1 MPADDEALRYYFD
14 ELTYLRTAGA
24 EFAKT
29 HDKVAANLDFSG
41 EVSAD
46 PHVERLIESFA
57 FLTGRIQ
64 RNLDAE
70 FPQLTNALLG
80 VLAPQLVQPVPPTA
94 IARFAVDPVRAKVPT
109 GYLVAKHTPLVAR
122 STDGLPCRFRTCYP
136 VHLWPLEVED
146 AAIEPAREQ
155 GVDEPGISSVLRL
168 RLRCLAGKMSDL
180 AIDRLR
186 FFIDGSTPLASALYD
201 AIFTG
206 VRSIQLRAACTEGD
220 APVDSIRLPRG
231 SLRQVGFRVEDEVV
245 PSPPNSHPGYRLLQ
259 EYFHFPEKFRFFELR
274 NFDRRPAGE
283 VVDVLLLLDRAS
295 PRLSASKENF
305 VLGCTPVVNLFRKTT
320 EPVRVDHQRL
330 EYRLVADARRE
341 RTTEI
346 HSIESVSAVSNPEEK
361 AAQYQPFY
369 SARHSWDD
377 SRRHA
382 YWISRRAATGREDVP
397 GTDLWLS
404 FLNLDFAR
412 AKLTDEVIYA
422 HTLCTNRRL
431 ALELKDRAE
440 LQIES
445 PAPTHSISCIVRP
458 TAPALPA
465 LGGNTV
471 WRLISNLSLNRLSLE
486 ASGTGVDSLREI
498 LRIYALNDSPS
509 VRRQI
514 DGIRDLRVR
523 HVVRRFGPPELRSFR
538 TGSEITLDLDPGMY
552 AGSSPIMLA
561 SVLRHFLAMHTSLNS
576 FVQVLA
582 RRAGDDSDEAW
593 KKWPPLAG
601 DQPVV

>member
-1 MPADDEALRYYFD
+1 MPIDDDALRYYFD

-29 HDKVAANLDFSG
+29 HDKVAANLDLSG

-70 FPQLTNALLG
+70 FPQLTTALLG
-80 VLAPQLVQPVPPTA
+80 VLAPQLVQPVPPMG

-109 GYLVAKHTPLVAR
+109 GYVVEKHTPLIAR
-122 STDGLPCRFRTCYP
+122 SVDGLPCRFRTCYP

-155 GVDEPGISSVLRL
+155 GLDEPGVSTVLRL
-168 RLRCLAGKMSDL
+168 RIRCRAGKMSDL
-180 AIDRLR
+180 ALDRLR
-186 FFIDGSTPLASALYD
+186 FFIDGPAPLSSALYD

-206 VRSIQLRAACTEGD
+206 VRSVQLRTPWTEGD
-220 APVDSIRLPRG
+220 TPRGGIRLPRG
-231 SLRQVGFRVEDEVV
+231 SIRPVGFRVDDEVV
-245 PSPPNSHPGYRLLQ
+245 PAPPNAHPGYRLIQ

-274 NFDRRPAGE
+274 NFDRRPPGE
-283 VVDVLLLLDRAS
+283 AVEVLLLLDRAS
-295 PRLSASKENF
+295 SRLSATQENF

-320 EPVRVDHQRL
+320 EPIRVDHRRL
-330 EYRLVADARRE
+330 EYRLLADSRRE

-346 HSIESVSAVSNPEEK
+346 HSVESVSAVSNPEEK

-369 SARHSWDD
+369 SARHSWDG
-377 SRRHA
+377 SRQRA
-382 YWISRRAATGREDVP
+382 YWIARRMPTGREETP

-404 FLNLDFAR
+404 FLNLDFEPAR
-412 AKLTDEVIYA
+412 LTDEVIYA

-440 LQIES
+440 LQIEI

-458 TAPALPA
+458 TPPALPA
-465 LGGNTV
+465 MGGNTV

-486 ASGTGVDSLREI
+486 ACATGVDSLREI

-514 DGIRDLRVR
+514 DGIRDVGLRR
-523 HVVRRFGPPELRSFR
+523 VVRRFGPPELGSFR
-538 TGSEITLDLDPGMY
+538 TGSEITLHMDTGMY
-552 AGSSPIMLA
+552 AGSSPVMLA

-582 RRAGDDSDEAW
+582 RRTGDDADEIW
-593 KKWPPLAG
+593 KRWPPLAG